1 MTVARLFFKTC
12 LIGRGASRRWRGA
25 HDHRALATFALRVD
39 LPQAL
44 PALAAMRL
52 WWALLPLAPA
62 VLGQSAN
69 DSESLLWGAY
79 RPNLYFGLRPRI
91 PQSLMT
97 GLLWF
102 GTQDYQSLT
111 RKLLYPCV

>member
-1 MTVARLFFKTC
+1 
-12 LIGRGASRRWRGA
+12 
-25 HDHRALATFALRVD
+25 
-39 LPQAL
+39 
-44 PALAAMRL
+44 MRL

-62 VLGQSAN
+62 VLAQSGN
-69 DSESLLWGAY
+69 DTESLLWGAY

-111 RKLLYPCV
+111 RQSGCMLPRVPNNLLLQVHAMAVIRVTG